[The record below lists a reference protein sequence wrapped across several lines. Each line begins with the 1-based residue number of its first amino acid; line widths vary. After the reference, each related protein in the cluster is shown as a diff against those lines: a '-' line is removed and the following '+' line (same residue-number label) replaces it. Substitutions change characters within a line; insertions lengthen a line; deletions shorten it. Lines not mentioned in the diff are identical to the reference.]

1 MDTSLDPHDDATTG
15 KCLKGRVAIITGAS
29 SGLGRAIAL
38 LFAAQGAKLVVCADI
53 AKDAL
58 AGGVDE
64 ELGKST
70 DEVIAGRYGAERG
83 VFVETDVR
91 KGEDVERC
99 VVEAVR
105 LGGRLDMYVP
115 DSRWFQCRWWEMVG
129 SALTGK

>member
-1 MDTSLDPHDDATTG
+1 MDAPLDPHDDATTG
-15 KCLKGRVAIITGAS
+15 KCLRGRVAIITGAS

-64 ELGKST
+64 EPGKST
-70 DEVIAGRYGAERG
+70 DEVIAGRYGAERA
-83 VFVETDVR
+83 VFVGTDVR

-105 LGGRLDMYVP
+105 LGGRLDM
-115 DSRWFQCRWWEMVG
+115 
-129 SALTGK
+129 